1 MLIAMQMLL
10 QTHISITHSLGR
22 LYIQVMNKHI
32 LDIQSSKH
40 MILGNNKWL
49 RTTHFPPIV
58 YIVFTKLQYVLP

>member
-22 LYIQVMNKHI
+22 LYIQDMNKHI

-40 MILGNNKWL
+40 MILGNNIKHIPQS
-49 RTTHFPPIV
+49 TYQNVDI
-58 YIVFTKLQYVLP
+58 